1 VALWDGRWQLIQP
14 ASQPYSALRGQSP
27 RLAPGGVAVGG
38 LSNDHVNR
46 TLSFDFRVDRQSA
59 IVHAERLT
67 MRRFWITISGVIT
80 SVILFC
86 FCFVDPT
93 GARSCCRDI
102 NQCVSQCIE
111 WDGSIYDLM
120 ECIGLCSR
128 FGGPRPPVFQSRSRG
143 ELRGVGLTRSE
154 CRKAAR
160 LLFPQDFR
168 HRREARRLC
177 ILHQRL
183 H

>member
-1 VALWDGRWQLIQP
+1 
-14 ASQPYSALRGQSP
+14 
-27 RLAPGGVAVGG
+27 
-38 LSNDHVNR
+38 
-46 TLSFDFRVDRQSA
+46 
-59 IVHAERLT
+59 
-67 MRRFWITISGVIT
+67 MRRFWITISGAIT

-86 FCFVDPT
+86 FCFVDPA

-111 WDGSIYDLM
+111 WDGGIYDLM

-128 FGGPRPPVFQSRSRG
+128 FGGPRPPGHFQSRLRG
-143 ELRGVGLTRSE
+143 DLRGVELTRSE

-160 LLFPQDFR
+160 LLSQQEFG
-168 HRREARRLC
+168 HRRELRRLC
-177 ILHQRL
+177 ILRL